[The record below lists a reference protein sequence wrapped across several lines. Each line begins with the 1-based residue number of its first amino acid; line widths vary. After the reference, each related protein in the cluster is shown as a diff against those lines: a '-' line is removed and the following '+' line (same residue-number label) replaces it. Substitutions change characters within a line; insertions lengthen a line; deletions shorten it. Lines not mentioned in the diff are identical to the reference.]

1 MDHWGPLRHFW
12 GLGRYEGKTVFTI
25 IKGNCPF
32 YHTDVAKVG
41 KFAEA
46 LAWGKAVAP
55 DKTGGHCILLSQ
67 FKKKKKFLL
76 MNVFDEAVEII

>member
-1 MDHWGPLRHFW
+1 M
-12 GLGRYEGKTVFTI
+12 
-25 IKGNCPF
+25 
-32 YHTDVAKVG
+32 G